1 MKAFLNTNHGLLFV
15 LILLILAAGMENKM
29 IEGFDSQVGDKA
41 ADFFKQTF
49 GQEPEKQ
56 TEEQEAADESP
67 ITE

>member
-1 MKAFLNTNHGLLFV
+1 MKDFLNSNAGLLFALT
-15 LILLILAAGMENKM
+15 LIICAAGVENKM
-29 IEGFDSQVGDKA
+29 IEEFDSQVGDKA

-49 GQEPEKQ
+49 GQEPEQQ